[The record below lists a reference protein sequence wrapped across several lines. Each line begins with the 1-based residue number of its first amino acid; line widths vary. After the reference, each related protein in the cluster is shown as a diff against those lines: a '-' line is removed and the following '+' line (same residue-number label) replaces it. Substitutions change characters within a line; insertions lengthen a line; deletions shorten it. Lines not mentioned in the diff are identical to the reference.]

1 MITLQVGNDIAS
13 GYYTL
18 LVAFVFNLIIS
29 FSLQIAFEYMLGHKD
44 KRVQL
49 TKDIID
55 GIKSIKYFSWEK
67 IFENKI
73 MGFRKKEYRLLAF
86 SRGMDGILGCFWNSI
101 NIILLYFFLTGYV
114 NKGRDI
120 KDSNIFVV
128 IALFNMLTMPIG
140 IIPWSINQ
148 FLKCRISF
156 KRINKYL

>member
-1 MITLQVGNDIAS
+1 
-13 GYYTL
+13 
-18 LVAFVFNLIIS
+18 
-29 FSLQIAFEYMLGHKD
+29 MLGHKD

-67 IFENKI
+67 IFEKKI

-86 SRGMDGILGCFWNSI
+86 ARGMDGILGCFWNSI

-120 KDSNIFVV
+120 HDSNIFVV

-156 KRINKYL
+156 KRINKYLQFPDIESINQIQEIDEYTHKTS